1 MFNLKTDPTENH
13 NLVRDSNSQQNSII
27 LSNFQIK
34 SNSSHRNIV
43 RKMKKRIM
51 KLYRTEMVDGTVD
64 YVRLDKLGID
74 LEDPDLTTGWCR
86 PVT

>member
-13 NLVRDSNSQQNSII
+13 NLVRDRNSQQNSII

-64 YVRLDKLGID
+64 YVRLDELGID

>member
-1 MFNLKTDPTENH
+1 
-13 NLVRDSNSQQNSII
+13 
-27 LSNFQIK
+27 
-34 SNSSHRNIV
+34 
-43 RKMKKRIM
+43 MKKRIM

-64 YVRLDKLGID
+64 YVRLDELGID